1 MRGGAAPRV
10 EARDPVTGGHVAA
23 AHVTR
28 GGHGVRGSCCH
39 LTALAPARLDPLALH
54 GPADDGHVERRL
66 QLRGEL
72 RAVLGLEPA
81 HGEGE
86 LVPGAQVEH
95 AGQQPQAVVI
105 RLLAAFLRGQSVE
118 TARHLGVLPRPL
130 EPQRGDVVGEAV
142 DDEDHLPGPLVGG
155 PVRSPGVGSAVV
167 LRYPPVGVHCVA
179 NVGPALKLSYSVAT
193 LTAQDRNTYLVFR
206 VSAIQQIDSIKI
218 FHFLSTFRSFR

>member
-28 GGHGVRGSCCH
+28 GGHGVRGSCCR
-39 LTALAPARLDPLALH
+39 LTAPAPARLDPLALH

-66 QLRGEL
+66 QLHGEL

-105 RLLAAFLRGQSVE
+105 RLLAAFLRRQSVE
-118 TARHLGVLPRPL
+118 TA
-130 EPQRGDVVGEAV
+130 
-142 DDEDHLPGPLVGG
+142 
-155 PVRSPGVGSAVV
+155 
-167 LRYPPVGVHCVA
+167 
-179 NVGPALKLSYSVAT
+179 
-193 LTAQDRNTYLVFR
+193 
-206 VSAIQQIDSIKI
+206 
-218 FHFLSTFRSFR
+218 